1 VALSSSPWVSQAC
14 LAGLVAACAPTGDA
28 ERTASSSS
36 TSSSTSAVASSS
48 SSSSSSSSTSSST
61 GETTTTTSATTDG
74 STTAAPSQCG
84 DGEATPGELCLVRV
98 DPLALGHQPADVALA
113 DLDDDGHLD
122 VAVAAVGGALYT
134 RYGRGDGTFD
144 EAVGPPVM
152 LVQPRGVAALA
163 RTAAGPRD
171 LAAADMG
178 FNGVALLD
186 HEAPRSYAAPKGLP
200 VGDQP
205 RALARGDLDGDGDD
219 DLVIANQGD
228 DTIAVALIAGDAPP
242 TLHSYAV
249 GEEPY
254 AVTLA
259 DLNDDGALDIAS
271 ADRLS
276 GSISVLLGD
285 GAGGFAEAKAH
296 AARPDVRSLAIA
308 DLNGDGAQ
316 DVVAASF
323 DDSNLTIL
331 RGDGDGLGFTALFL
345 PTGAELYGVAV
356 GDLDHDGAVD
366 ILATDL
372 GASELLLVRDLQDE
386 LPTVTRTATSAG
398 PLDVAV
404 GDLDGDG
411 DLDVVIAATYGDAV
425 DIFINDP

>member
-1 VALSSSPWVSQAC
+1 MALRSSLRRFSAC
-14 LAGLVAACAPTGDA
+14 LLGLAACAPPSGA
-28 ERTASSSS
+28 ELTESSS
-36 TSSSTSAVASSS
+36 TSTSTSAEATSTSTSTSNASAESTS
-48 SSSSSSSSTSSST
+48 EETATSSTT
-61 GETTTTTSATTDG
+61 GDA

-84 DGEATPGELCLVRV
+84 DGEATPGELCLVRL
-98 DPLALGHQPADVALA
+98 DPLALGHQPADVELA

-144 EAVGPPVM
+144 DAAGPLVP

-163 RTAAGPRD
+163 RTQTGPLD

-178 FNGVALLD
+178 FNSIALLE

-219 DLVIANQGD
+219 DLVIASQGN
-228 DTIAVALIAGDAPP
+228 DTVTVALFAGDAPP
-242 TLHSYAV
+242 ILQSYAV

-259 DLNDDGALDIAS
+259 DLDDDGALDVAT
-271 ADRLS
+271 ADRVS

-285 GAGGFAEAKAH
+285 GAGGFADATAH

-316 DVVAASF
+316 DIVATSF
-323 DDSNLTIL
+323 DDSKLTIL
-331 RGDGDGLGFTALFL
+331 RGHGDGIGFTSLFL

-372 GASELLLVRDLQDE
+372 GSSELLVIRDLQTE
-386 LPTVTRTATSAG
+386 LPTVSRMATSAG
-398 PLDVAV
+398 PLDVTV

-411 DLDVVIAATYGDAV
+411 DLDVVVAATYGDAV
-425 DIFINDP
+425 DVFVNDP